1 MSQELSHPGHVGL
14 VRKQLEI
21 NRHRIV
27 DAIEPPKGFTAEQI
41 VTWVENLLSE
51 HHTLCQKEHDR
62 TYYGSSKF
70 TGD

>member
-1 MSQELSHPGHVGL
+1 MSDELSHPGHVGL
-14 VRKQLEI
+14 VRKLVEF
-21 NRHRIV
+21 NRQRIV
-27 DAIEPPKGFTAEQI
+27 DAVVAPKDFTADDL
-41 VTWVENLLSE
+41 VRWVENLLAE